1 MEINIKTLIKNS
13 GILVVSNASLKVI
26 SFLLLPLY
34 TSALAPEV
42 YGVTDTALN
51 LSALMAAVFSLSLDW
66 GINTYFYEENSDSY
80 YKKIT
85 SSGLFFFFISALACA
100 SLAFFSRQFSLLLFK
115 KADFHFAVVLG
126 LLVSSMRLLYFPQR
140 INIRMR
146 GKLSKVGL
154 FGVIELSTILTCN
167 ILFILVLDL
176 GYFSIILSN
185 LTGQAVS
192 MILYTVEARGY
203 LSVKSVDRRLL
214 KKMLLYSAP
223 ITPSLVFNWINTFL
237 DRYFVGQYF
246 SQREVGL
253 YGIGTRMVGVLMVLT
268 EAFLA
273 AYPSFAYSNA
283 KKKENRARYDL
294 VLDLMVMGLT
304 GIAAFFTL
312 FSKEIV
318 QIMTTEAYYSSYI
331 VIGLLLFAHVLHV
344 LGSIV
349 GYGVNIQKKGFLYLC
364 ITGSGAF
371 LNIAAN
377 FWLVP
382 RYSFVG
388 AAAATLVTEFCVFL
402 VSYYLSKRL
411 FDCGYHIKRLLLCV
425 GVSLI
430 TVYGFLNA
438 AIYRKA
444 FVLVGIGLFISLLY
458 RNRVGLF
465 IRILKEKVS

>member
-42 YGVTDTALN
+42 YGVTDTVLN

-237 DRYFVGQYF
+237 DRYFV
-246 SQREVGL
+246 
-253 YGIGTRMVGVLMVLT
+253 
-268 EAFLA
+268 
-273 AYPSFAYSNA
+273 
-283 KKKENRARYDL
+283 
-294 VLDLMVMGLT
+294 
-304 GIAAFFTL
+304 
-312 FSKEIV
+312 
-318 QIMTTEAYYSSYI
+318 
-331 VIGLLLFAHVLHV
+331 
-344 LGSIV
+344 
-349 GYGVNIQKKGFLYLC
+349 
-364 ITGSGAF
+364 
-371 LNIAAN
+371 
-377 FWLVP
+377 
-382 RYSFVG
+382 
-388 AAAATLVTEFCVFL
+388 
-402 VSYYLSKRL
+402 
-411 FDCGYHIKRLLLCV
+411 
-425 GVSLI
+425 
-430 TVYGFLNA
+430 
-438 AIYRKA
+438 
-444 FVLVGIGLFISLLY
+444 
-458 RNRVGLF
+458 
-465 IRILKEKVS
+465 